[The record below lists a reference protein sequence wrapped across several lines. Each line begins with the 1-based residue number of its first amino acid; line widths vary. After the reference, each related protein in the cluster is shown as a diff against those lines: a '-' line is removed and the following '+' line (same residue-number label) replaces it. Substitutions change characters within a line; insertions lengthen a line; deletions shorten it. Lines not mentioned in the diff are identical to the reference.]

1 MNLAQDI
8 INDYLPNIEGLGGVY
23 RLSNKELFSLIN
35 DFDSFN
41 FLELCKISFQK
52 GLNAQDFTAYQ
63 IHVCFIY
70 YFC

>member
-8 INDYLPNIEGLGGVY
+8 INDNLPNIEGLNGVY
-23 RLSNKELFSLIN
+23 TELSNKELFSLIN

-52 GLNAQDFTAYQ
+52 GLNARFAAYQ

-70 YFC
+70 YF